1 MIVWLN
7 KSLIF
12 KKNFSA
18 KFDSRLEKNS
28 LKFANFDSNKWDFS
42 LEAIMKQFFSI
53 QLSPIL

>member
-7 KSLIF
+7 ISLIF

-28 LKFANFDSNKWDFS
+28 LKFATDSNKWDFS
-42 LEAIMKQFFSI
+42 LEAIMKQFFST